1 MLDFPIPEP
10 LSTTTDQRYP
20 DKQKL
25 NEVIFELREQ
35 GLSYRE
41 IGALL
46 GIHWTRIGQI
56 VTERIV

>member
-10 LSTTTDQRYP
+10 LSTATDQRYP
-20 DKQKL
+20 NKQHL
-25 NEVIFELREQ
+25 NETILDLREQ
-35 GLSYRE
+35 GMSYRE

-56 VTERIV
+56 IKSD